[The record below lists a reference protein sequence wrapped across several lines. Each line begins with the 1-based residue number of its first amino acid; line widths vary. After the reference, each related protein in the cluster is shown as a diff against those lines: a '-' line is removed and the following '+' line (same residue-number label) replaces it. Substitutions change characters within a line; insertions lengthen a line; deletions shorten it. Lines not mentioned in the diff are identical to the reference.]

1 MRPMTYRLR
10 PDLILRRLASG
21 AWELATIDGDALIR
35 GPELLCREY
44 AARMPASPPP
54 ARELSIPL
62 AA

>member
-21 AWELATIDGDALIR
+21 AWELATTDGDALIR

-44 AARMPASPPP
+44 AARLPASPPP
-54 ARELSIPL
+54 VRAPFSL